1 MIGNDKKN
9 IGISSVDFRDAQQ
22 SLFATRFKTEDM
34 LPILEKVDQAGYRSV
49 EMWGGATFDV
59 CIRYLKED
67 PWERLRSFKKKLVN
81 TKIRMLMRGQNCV
94 GYRQYADDVIEKFV
108 EKTAE
113 NGMDIFVVF
122 DSLND
127 LRNCETAVK
136 AIRENAKISEGG
148 IIYTISPVHNL
159 QMYIDVAKRFEDMG
173 VEGIQ
178 LTDSAG
184 ILSPIIAYDL
194 IKEIKRAVK
203 LPVSLH
209 CHCTGGMASMSYLAA
224 IFAGVESLDTAISS
238 MALGSSLPPT
248 ESIVIALKESKYD
261 TGLSLEI
268 LSEIN
273 RFFRKLSAKYSK
285 NRTKLPI
292 LDPNVLRHQIPGGM
306 LSNLESQL
314 KSQNAFDRISDVFE
328 EVHQVRREL
337 GYPPLVTPSSQ
348 IVGAQATLNVISGER
363 YKIINKQTKDFLIG
377 MYGRT
382 PGPLDDGLLRKAIG
396 NNPRISSR
404 PADLIEPE
412 MENARMQ
419 MGELGK
425 DDEMVL
431 IKVLFPQVAP
441 DFFRAMDA

>member
-1 MIGNDKKN
+1 
-9 IGISSVDFRDAQQ
+9 
-22 SLFATRFKTEDM
+22 
-34 LPILEKVDQAGYRSV
+34 
-49 EMWGGATFDV
+49 
-59 CIRYLKED
+59 
-67 PWERLRSFKKKLVN
+67 
-81 TKIRMLMRGQNCV
+81 
-94 GYRQYADDVIEKFV
+94 
-108 EKTAE
+108 
-113 NGMDIFVVF
+113 
-122 DSLND
+122 
-127 LRNCETAVK
+127 
-136 AIRENAKISEGG
+136 
-148 IIYTISPVHNL
+148 
-159 QMYIDVAKRFEDMG
+159 
-173 VEGIQ
+173 
-178 LTDSAG
+178 
-184 ILSPIIAYDL
+184 
-194 IKEIKRAVK
+194 
-203 LPVSLH
+203 
-209 CHCTGGMASMSYLAA
+209 
-224 IFAGVESLDTAISS
+224 
-238 MALGSSLPPT
+238 
-248 ESIVIALKESKYD
+248 
-261 TGLSLEI
+261 
-268 LSEIN
+268 
-273 RFFRKLSAKYSK
+273 
-285 NRTKLPI
+285 
-292 LDPNVLRHQIPGGM
+292 M
-306 LSNLESQL
+306 LSNLEAQL